1 MFERW
6 VVDAWTHRAR
16 PKCPKA
22 QTHVV
27 RLLSR
32 QKKKLV
38 SSNLYIKQSIFR
50 VTIKLRTLPFLQS
63 FRSFNLIEILAVTRN
78 RRPRQRLL
86 FAVQQFF
93 PWTALT
99 QRRLHREST
108 SICSIIELLPYL
120 LFWNVKYI
128 LRARHL
134 MVDKKNTEMAFEHNQ
149 GSAPLNSG
157 SSLSNCLGQDPPSH
171 VQLPCLLLKTSPAL
185 STCLVCFWRLTKPCL
200 IVSAQ
205 QVP

>member
-1 MFERW
+1 MVKCLLHCCALW
-6 VVDAWTHRAR
+6 VMDAWTHCAR
-16 PKCPKA
+16 PKCPRA

-32 QKKKLV
+32 QKKKLA

-108 SICSIIELLPYL
+108 SSYSIIKLVLKVFNCLLVCEIY
-120 LFWNVKYI
+120 FASQTFGGQEQHRAG
-128 LRARHL
+128 LRA
-134 MVDKKNTEMAFEHNQ
+134 Q
-149 GSAPLNSG
+149 SG
-157 SSLSNCLGQDPPSH
+157 LKTIEFQLKL
-171 VQLPCLLLKTSPAL
+171 VQLSRTRPTQPRPIAL
-185 STCLVCFWRLTKPCL
+185 SSP
-200 IVSAQ
+200 Q
-205 QVP
+205 N

>member
-1 MFERW
+1 MSAIKDGEMFVALLCFMGDGCLNALRKAKMSKSP
-6 VVDAWTHRAR
+6 DAC
-16 PKCPKA
+16 CPSFLKA
-22 QTHVV
+22 E
-27 RLLSR
+27 
-32 QKKKLV
+32 KKLA
-38 SSNLYIKQSIFR
+38 SSNLYIKHSIFR

-63 FRSFNLIEILAVTRN
+63 FRSFNVIENLAVTRN

-108 SICSIIELLPYL
+108 SMYCTSSLNSYSGLFDCNIYL

-128 LRARHL
+128 FRARHL
-134 MVDKKNTEMAFEHNQ
+134 VGKNKTELAFEHNQ

-157 SSLSNCLGQDPPSH
+157 SSLSNCLRQDPPSH
-171 VQLPCLLLKTSPAL
+171 VQLPCL
-185 STCLVCFWRLTKPCL
+185 
-200 IVSAQ
+200 Q
-205 QVP
+205 N

>member
-1 MFERW
+1 MVKCLHCCALW
-6 VVDAWTHRAR
+6 VVDAWTHCAR

-32 QKKKLV
+32 QKKKLA

-108 SICSIIELLPYL
+108 SSYSIIKLVLKV
-120 LFWNVKYI
+120 F
-128 LRARHL
+128 
-134 MVDKKNTEMAFEHNQ
+134 
-149 GSAPLNSG
+149 
-157 SSLSNCLGQDPPSH
+157 NCL
-171 VQLPCLLLKTSPAL
+171 
-185 STCLVCFWRLTKPCL
+185 LVCEIYFASQTLDGG
-200 IVSAQ
+200 Q
-205 QVP
+205 E